1 MTGPAP
7 IALPDAGANPA
18 KASEAA
24 EQDLSIRHLV
34 RFGLLLVTVM
44 VGGSGI
50 LAATVPLAGAVVSAG
65 TVVVDSNV
73 KTVQHPTGGVIGEIR
88 VRDGSRVRE
97 GDLVIRLDDTVT
109 RANLAVVVKQL
120 NESYS
125 RRGRLEAE
133 RDGLAFALP
142 DELRPVADD
151 LDVVRA
157 FEGEGRLFSA
167 RLAARDGQRKQLA
180 ERIAQIREE
189 ILGLQSQEA
198 ARRKQVELIQRELV
212 DVGGLFRRNLVPRTR
227 MVELEREAARLAG
240 EVGQFVAER
249 ARAEGRIA
257 EAELQ
262 IIQIDQELR
271 REVSTDL
278 REVQGKIGEL
288 VERRIAAEDQLKRID
303 IRAPQTGYVHQLA
316 YHTLGGVVQAGQPI
330 MQIVPGEDA
339 LVIEIRIQPN
349 DINHVVIGQSAFIRL
364 TAFPQRT
371 TPEVEGKVVRLSA
384 DVARDQQSQITFYTA
399 RVAVDEGEL
408 AKLQGL
414 KIIPGMPAEVFV
426 RTGDRTTFSYLMKP
440 LTDQVMRAFREQ

>member
-1 MTGPAP
+1 MSLAASPAAATP
-7 IALPDAGANPA
+7 P
-18 KASEAA
+18 SEAA
-24 EQDLSIRHLV
+24 AQDLSIRHLT
-34 RFGLLLVTVM
+34 RFGALLVAVM
-44 VGGSGI
+44 VGGGGI
-50 LAATVPLAGAVVSAG
+50 LGATVPLAGAVVSQG
-65 TVVVDSNV
+65 SVVVDSNV
-73 KTVQHPTGGVIGEIR
+73 KKVQHPTGGVIGEIR
-88 VRDGSRVRE
+88 VHDGSQVKE

-109 RANLAVVVKQL
+109 RANLQVVVKQL

-133 RDGLAFALP
+133 RDGIAFVLP
-142 DELRPVADD
+142 DELKAVAADP
-151 LDVVRA
+151 DVVKA

-167 RLAARDGQRKQLA
+167 RQTAREGQRRQLA
-180 ERIAQIREE
+180 ERIAQIRQE
-189 ILGLQSQEA
+189 ISGLTAQEA
-198 ARRKQVELIQRELV
+198 ARRKQVELIERELV
-212 DVGGLFRRNLVPRTR
+212 DVGGLFQRNLVPRTR

-240 EVGQFVAER
+240 DVGQFVAER
-249 ARAEGRIA
+249 ARADGRIA

-262 IIQIDQELR
+262 ILQIEQELR

-316 YHTLGGVVQAGQPI
+316 YHTVGGVVQAGQPI
-330 MQIVPGEDA
+330 MQIVPGDDA

-349 DINHVVIGQSAFIRL
+349 DINHVAIGQPAFIRL

-384 DVARDQQSQITFYTA
+384 DVARDQQSQVSFYTA

-408 AKLQGL
+408 AKLHGL
-414 KIIPGMPAEVFV
+414 RIVPGMPAEVFV